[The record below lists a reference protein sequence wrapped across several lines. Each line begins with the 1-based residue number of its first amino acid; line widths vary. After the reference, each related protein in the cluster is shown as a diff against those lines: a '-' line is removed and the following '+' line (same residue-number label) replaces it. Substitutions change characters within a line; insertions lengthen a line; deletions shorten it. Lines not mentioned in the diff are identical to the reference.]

1 MLGSVIPIFFIEK
14 SNTLGEKNM
23 TVNMDAA
30 ICFKLES
37 ALKDFLED
45 MADSKGMDLSKYC
58 RYVIGI
64 GLDEI
69 YKRNV
74 NMRKLEKQL

>member
-1 MLGSVIPIFFIEK
+1 
-14 SNTLGEKNM
+14 M

-37 ALKDFLED
+37 ELKDFLEE

-64 GLDEI
+64 GLDEL
-69 YKRNV
+69 YKRNLKIREV
-74 NMRKLEKQL
+74 EKQL

>member
-1 MLGSVIPIFFIEK
+1 V
-14 SNTLGEKNM
+14 

-37 ALKDFLED
+37 ELKDFLEE

-64 GLDEI
+64 GLDEL
-69 YKRNV
+69 YKRNL
-74 NMRKLEKQL
+74 NMKKLEKQL

>member
-1 MLGSVIPIFFIEK
+1 
-14 SNTLGEKNM
+14 M

-37 ALKDFLED
+37 ELKDFLEE
-45 MADSKGMDLSKYC
+45 MANSKGMDLSKYC

-64 GLDEI
+64 GLDEL
-69 YKRNV
+69 YKRNLKIREV
-74 NMRKLEKQL
+74 EKQL